1 MCSVC
6 HMHADALGDQKRAS
20 DALALETQEG
30 VKPPGVSDWKSSN
43 EL

>member
-6 HMHADALGDQKRAS
+6 HMHADAQGDQKRAS

-30 VKPPGVSDWKSSN
+30 VSDWKSSN